1 MTEAGSSSAQETLQ
15 PDRNGETE
23 QNDQHHGRS
32 AQLEN
37 CLIVSSSNLCTSSC
51 KVGKKG
57 PWTLIL
63 TSSFPHEFT
72 TTSAINPW
80 PETAVFF
87 FPPLSWPLPHMW
99 PFILWVLT
107 LAPCQVHGDC
117 SIYLEF
123 LFFDCEPQSD
133 AAAAD
138 CGEVLSTSGL
148 KGNNWFLPTRL
159 EKVNFENPHRPS
171 GRPINGFHLEKKA
184 WRNF

>member
-87 FPPLSWPLPHMW
+87 SPAILTPPTHVALDTLGLNLGSLSSTWGLLNLFRISLFW
-99 PFILWVLT
+99 LWTPVRCYCCWL
-107 LAPCQVHGDC
+107 QGGV
-117 SIYLEF
+117 
-123 LFFDCEPQSD
+123 
-133 AAAAD
+133 
-138 CGEVLSTSGL
+138 
-148 KGNNWFLPTRL
+148 K
-159 EKVNFENPHRPS
+159 
-171 GRPINGFHLEKKA
+171 HLGAERK
-184 WRNF
+184 